1 MGPGSDTVDVS
12 SDAPTNAGHL
22 NDLRGALTV
31 DAGTGATEII
41 RLSDAGDGTP
51 NTGTLT
57 PTTITGLGTA
67 GITYLGFT
75 QLILT
80 LGSGS
85 DTLDVQGTI
94 PGSTTINGGN
104 GNDRLTLA
112 TLTGVVLVNAGGGD
126 DHATIRST
134 VAGSAVTFN
143 GDAGADWVDIVAMLG
158 TVTVAGGSDNDTV
171 EVGSNS
177 ETTLR
182 AVDLGGNVN
191 AIAGLLVVNGDGGT
205 DALYLDETGDA
216 SSAAVNDGIL
226 TSTTV
231 TGLGLGNPLT
241 YGTLELLTIRLG
253 AGDTQFDV
261 LSTANA
267 SVLELGDGADVV
279 NVSSDA
285 PSNLGTLD
293 LLAGHLT
300 IDGQGGVDTVNLSDV
315 GDTDDNT
322 GTLTAT
328 DLTGL
333 GTAGVTYAALEFL
346 NIGLGSGNDTFN
358 VQSTLLGALTTVDA
372 GPGTDVINVSS
383 DAPANVGTVDLL
395 AGHLVLLGGT
405 GADILIVSDVSDTTD
420 DTGRLTDT
428 TITGLD
434 TAGIEYFSF
443 SFLTLT
449 LGSGADT
456 FYVDSTHA
464 GETTLNTGPGVD
476 LVYIE
481 TIAGRTWVNGNA
493 GNDTI
498 RVNHLLDE
506 PTTANGIGALL
517 TLDGGAGDDLY
528 VINEF
533 GNGNSTIEVY
543 DSGAALERN
552 ELIINGTPNA
562 DLFLLRARLVALL
575 NSPTQVERVRYTGSF
590 EPGDVGGVWRYGLL
604 INSLG
609 GDDHFAL
616 DDNTAQT
623 TINGGEGNDL
633 FQVGQ
638 LWGAFTPADPTEA
651 PVVRMTTR
659 GELTNGVSFETTIN
673 GGNGN
678 DLFSVFSNVAPLH
691 LNGDAGDDTFVIR
704 TFLLDDGTSNVSGG
718 GGADLIQYVANAPIS
733 VDGGDGSD
741 KLVLIGTEAP
751 DVFLVTSDA
760 LFGAGRVVT
769 YTNIEKLDIDGME
782 GADWIVIHSTR
793 ADVLLRIFGNL
804 GSDTVEIGGAV
815 PPRCGAGVTGRCVE
829 PGSTAPTLP
838 ATDPRLTLIAGPVF
852 VFGGDRSRGRPRL
865 PRARAAAG
873 RERDRA
879 AHPRQPGLRG
889 ARGERRSTRSASS
902 TRRAPRTTSAP

>member
-1 MGPGSDTVDVS
+1 MTILELGTNGGSDLAVLKGTNDAETGRADALTPFLDPEQPANTITATRFTVNGGSTSNTVDISSRIENAGLYLRGGNDRFAVRTINVAATIDPGTDDDVILLGSLANETTGMNSGGTLDGIDVALSLSGGAGNDVVRFDDTGDISANSGVLTQNLLTGLGLATGGVGYLNFETVELSLGSGGDSLAIQGTALGATTTVNMGAGSDTVDIS
-12 SDAPTNAGHL
+12 TDAPTNAGHL
-22 NDLRGALTV
+22 NELRGALTV

-41 RLSDAGDGTP
+41 RVSDAGDGTP

-143 GDAGADWVDIVAMLG
+143 GDAGADWLDIVAMLG
-158 TVTVAGGSDNDTV
+158 TVTVAGGSDNDTI

-191 AIAGLLVVNGDGGT
+191 AIAGILVVNGNGGS

-267 SVLELGDGADVV
+267 SVLELGDGSDVV

-300 IDGQGGVDTVNLSDV
+300 IDGQAGVDTVNLSDV

-322 GTLTAT
+322 GTLTST

-333 GTAGVTYAALEFL
+333 DTAGVTYAALEFL

-372 GPGTDVINVSS
+372 GPGTDRINVSS
-383 DAPANVGTVDLL
+383 DAPANLGTVDLL
-395 AGHLVLLGGT
+395 AGHLVLRGGT
-405 GADILIVSDVSDTTD
+405 GADVLVVSDVSDTTD

-443 SFLTLT
+443 VSLTIT

-456 FYVDSTHA
+456 FFVDSTHA
-464 GETTLNTGPGVD
+464 GETTLNTGPGTD

-498 RVNHLLDE
+498 RVNHLLDQ
-506 PTTANGIGALL
+506 PSTANGIGALL

-552 ELIINGTPNA
+552 ELIVNGTPNA

-575 NSPTQVERVRYTGSF
+575 NSPTEVERIRYTGSF

-604 INSLG
+604 INALG

-616 DDNTAQT
+616 DDNT
-623 TINGGEGNDL
+623 
-633 FQVGQ
+633 
-638 LWGAFTPADPTEA
+638 
-651 PVVRMTTR
+651 
-659 GELTNGVSFETTIN
+659 
-673 GGNGN
+673 
-678 DLFSVFSNVAPLH
+678 
-691 LNGDAGDDTFVIR
+691 
-704 TFLLDDGTSNVSGG
+704 
-718 GGADLIQYVANAPIS
+718 
-733 VDGGDGSD
+733 
-741 KLVLIGTEAP
+741 
-751 DVFLVTSDA
+751 
-760 LFGAGRVVT
+760 
-769 YTNIEKLDIDGME
+769 
-782 GADWIVIHSTR
+782 R
-793 ADVLLRIFGNL
+793 ADDDQRRRGQR
-804 GSDTVEIGGAV
+804 
-815 PPRCGAGVTGRCVE
+815 P
-829 PGSTAPTLP
+829 LP
-838 ATDPRLTLIAGPVF
+838 
-852 VFGGDRSRGRPRL
+852 GRPALGRL
-865 PRARAAAG
+865 HACRP
-873 RERDRA
+873 D
-879 AHPRQPGLRG
+879 RG
-889 ARGERRSTRSASS
+889 ARRPPDDARRAHERRQLRDDDQ
-902 TRRAPRTTSAP
+902 RRERQRLVLDLQQHRRR